1 MGLFSNVVGSSE
13 NQNKSNGT
21 VNWIPLTDLSQLDEI
36 VTLSNEKPVV
46 IFKHSTRCSVSRFAL
61 KQFESEYDL
70 TDCVDAYFL
79 DLLEYRVIS
88 NEIASRFGVYHQSP
102 QLLLIKE
109 GKSVY
114 DVSHSDI
121 NARELKGKL

>member
-1 MGLFSNVVGSSE
+1 MGLFSNVFGSSE
-13 NQNKSNGT
+13 NQNTSNGT
-21 VNWIPLTDLSQLDEI
+21 VNWIHLTDLSQLDEI
-36 VTLSNEKPVV
+36 VTLSDNKPIV

-70 TDCVDAYFL
+70 TDRVDAYFL

-114 DVSHSDI
+114 DVSHSEI